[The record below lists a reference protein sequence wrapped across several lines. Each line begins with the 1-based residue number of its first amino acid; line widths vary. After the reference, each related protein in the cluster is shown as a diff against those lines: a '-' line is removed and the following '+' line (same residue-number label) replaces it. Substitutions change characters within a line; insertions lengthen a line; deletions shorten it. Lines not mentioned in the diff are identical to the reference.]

1 MAELSQEAKEVRA
14 AYKRKWYR
22 ENKDKQ
28 REYERRYWEKKT
40 DSHRKKSEENGSKG
54 ANDCV
59 ICKTAQ
65 GT

>member
-40 DSHRKKSEENGSKG
+40 DSDRKKSEENGSKG
-54 ANDCV
+54 GD
-59 ICKTAQ
+59 
-65 GT
+65 